1 MRFSNDDCI
10 GPRIVPFQYRMSSL
24 SSVVVCLCQRE
35 DDEDKG
41 ESSTR
46 QNSHAE
52 RTKNNKRRFSC
63 IRQISCPNGLAQ
75 SKRGETPTTP
85 TPTTLTKQA
94 QRERRATRRRKSF
107 KRRAYLYRR
116 ARASSG
122 ASSLL
127 SLSPRLPTLP
137 KV

>member
-75 SKRGETPTTP
+75 SKRGETTT
-85 TPTTLTKQA
+85 TKQA